1 MYTLALHVLRFIN
14 LSNRYQESSREHY
27 VLAGADPRDV
37 QDTSTSERFEDWRI
51 ERYYAVAHGAVS
63 SDPRS

>member
-1 MYTLALHVLRFIN
+1 MLT
-14 LSNRYQESSREHY
+14 
-27 VLAGADPRDV
+27 GADPRDV

-51 ERYYAVAHGAVS
+51 ERYYAVARGAVS